1 MRGALKEDKNDAE
14 ADRAVHYSVQ
24 TEKPYRTDQF
34 GSAQFELAENSVQ
47 FGFKNSKT
55 EPN

>member
-1 MRGALKEDKNDAE
+1 MRDGLKEDKNDAE